1 MASGMDKVR
10 LICDC
15 TLMQSSVDDFD
26 KIVQP

>member
-1 MASGMDKVR
+1 MDKVR